1 MFIFRG
7 GNASEIHEDAAPH
20 ALASSSHRPEVSH
33 GVEIAVVGD
42 GGSEEEDVWTEDA
55 VDASHCLTHLPKSR
69 KCPICLQAKLY
80 EAPHRR
86 RANERAHL
94 RDIRDIEEPT
104 APLERIACDHVISRT
119 SIGIGGETCSL
130 VVVDRFSKLVGVMP
144 CKSKHTD
151 EVEAVLRRFCGH
163 RSGIV
168 SVASDRAPEI
178 LSAIKRL
185 GFTDDP
191 AEPRSKL
198 HNPYAESFIRTLTGM
213 TAAILLQ
220 AGLSHDY
227 WPLAHKYI
235 EWAYP
240 ITTFWDG
247 GEGGPLT
254 FYEWHHGYAY
264 EGYKVP
270 FGALVWIKDF
280 NPRPF
285 DPKGEPA
292 LFLGGELTDGMKF
305 KGLYRAW
312 PVDQFKEGVLR
323 ERVVRALAIPPAT
336 WALAVPSKN

>member
-1 MFIFRG
+1 M
-7 GNASEIHEDAAPH
+7 
-20 ALASSSHRPEVSH
+20 
-33 GVEIAVVGD
+33 
-42 GGSEEEDVWTEDA
+42 
-55 VDASHCLTHLPKSR
+55 
-69 KCPICLQAKLY
+69 
-80 EAPHRR
+80 
-86 RANERAHL
+86 
-94 RDIRDIEEPT
+94 
-104 APLERIACDHVISRT
+104 
-119 SIGIGGETCSL
+119 

-247 GEGGPLT
+247 GKEVLLRSMSGIMGMHMRDTKYHLAPWYGSKISTLDHLT
-254 FYEWHHGYAY
+254 
-264 EGYKVP
+264 
-270 FGALVWIKDF
+270 
-280 NPRPF
+280 
-285 DPKGEPA
+285 PKGN
-292 LFLGGELTDGMKF
+292 LLCFLGG
-305 KGLYRAW
+305 
-312 PVDQFKEGVLR
+312 
-323 ERVVRALAIPPAT
+323 
-336 WALAVPSKN
+336 N